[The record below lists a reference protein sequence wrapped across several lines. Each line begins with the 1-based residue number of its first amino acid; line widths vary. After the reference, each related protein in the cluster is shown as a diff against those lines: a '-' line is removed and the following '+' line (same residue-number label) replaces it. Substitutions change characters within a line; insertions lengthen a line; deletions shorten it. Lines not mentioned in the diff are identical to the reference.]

1 MLVSQATIGQYLGK
15 PENIPSNTAQVLAE
29 TSKFLSCP

>member
-1 MLVSQATIGQYLGK
+1 VSQSAAGQYIGK
-15 PENIPSNTAQVLAE
+15 PANIPSNTSQVLAE